1 MAITAATFRK
11 LALAL
16 PDAVE
21 GEHHSHPDFRLNGR
35 VFASL
40 HPDGVRA
47 MVRIAPGA
55 DQERLVVQDPA
66 AWSLAN
72 GAWGRG
78 GCMMLVLARAQR
90 SVVQAA
96 LTEAWQV
103 AVAQAPAKPRRKQ
116 PVPRSNKKP
125 RR

>member
-1 MAITAATFRK
+1 MGITAATFRK

-40 HPDGVRA
+40 HPDGLRA

-55 DQERLVVQDPA
+55 DQQRLVAQDPA

-78 GCMMLVLARAQR
+78 GCMMLVLAKADRGA
-90 SVVQAA
+90 VQQA
-96 LTEAWQV
+96 LSEAWQC
-103 AVAQAPAKPRRKQ
+103 APALAPAKRSRRK
-116 PVPRSNKKP
+116 KT
-125 RR
+125 